1 MDKMK
6 YLSRIQIFEDLE
18 LEELKKYE
26 PVTPM
31 NVVEKG
37 TVFCSPHMDQKILY
51 LIKSG
56 KVRLYRLTESGKE
69 LTVDILET
77 GHVFG
82 EIGTFTTGSENL
94 YAEAWEDSVIC
105 RIDRVQFEKIIR
117 ENPSISLKLLE
128 IISSRLK
135 EVEELLEYMAYSSTR
150 KRLLFLLNKLTE
162 KFGDKLSSSS
172 AEEWAVLDIYI
183 THQELASMMG
193 SIRETVT
200 ALLNEFNAEGIVRKS
215 GRRGTMEVHS
225 VRLKCALK
233 EEG

>member
-1 MDKMK
+1 MDKIK
-6 YLSRIQIFEDLE
+6 YLSRMQLFGDLD

-31 NVVEKG
+31 KVVKKG
-37 TVFCSPHMDQKILY
+37 TIVSSPHMDQKILY

-69 LTVDILET
+69 FTIDILET

-82 EIGTFTTGSENL
+82 EIGIFTTGSENL

-105 RIDRVQFEKIIR
+105 RIDKVQFEMIIR

-135 EVEELLEYMAYSSTR
+135 EVEELLEYMAYSSAR

-162 KFGDKLSSSS
+162 KFGGKLLSSSPG
-172 AEEWAVLDIYI
+172 EWVALDIYI
-183 THQELASMMG
+183 THQELAMMMG

-200 ALLNEFNAEGIVRKS
+200 ALLNEFNAEGIIRKA

-233 EEG
+233 EDE

>member
-1 MDKMK
+1 MDKIK
-6 YLSRIQIFEDLE
+6 YLSRIQLFGDLD

-26 PVTPM
+26 SVTPM
-31 NVVEKG
+31 KVVKKG
-37 TVFCSPHMDQKILY
+37 TIISSPHMNQKILY

-69 LTVDILET
+69 FTVDILET

-128 IISSRLK
+128 LISSRLK
-135 EVEELLEYMAYSSTR
+135 EVEELLEYMAYSSAR

-162 KFGDKLSSSS
+162 KFGNKLSKSSPGDWI
-172 AEEWAVLDIYI
+172 ALDIHI
-183 THQELASMMG
+183 THQELAMMMG
-193 SIRETVT
+193 SIRETVS
-200 ALLNEFNAEGIVRKS
+200 ALLNELNAEGIVRKA

>member
-1 MDKMK
+1 MDKIK
-6 YLSRIQIFEDLE
+6 YLSRIQLFDHLE

-31 NVVEKG
+31 KVVEKG
-37 TVFCSPHMDQKILY
+37 TVFSSPHMDQKILY

-56 KVRLYRLTESGKE
+56 RVRLYRLTESGKE
-69 LTVDILET
+69 FTVDILET

-105 RIDRVQFEKIIR
+105 RIDRVHFEKIIH

-135 EVEELLEYMAYSSTR
+135 EVEELLEYMAYSSAR

-172 AEEWAVLDIYI
+172 PGEWVALDIYI
-183 THQELASMMG
+183 THQELAMMMG

-215 GRRGTMEVHS
+215 GRRGTMEVHR

>member
-1 MDKMK
+1 MDKLK
-6 YLSRIQIFEDLE
+6 YLSRIQIFEDLD

-26 PVTPM
+26 PATPM
-31 NVVEKG
+31 KVVEKG
-37 TVFCSPHMDQKILY
+37 TVFCSPHMDQKVLF
-51 LIKSG
+51 LVKSG

-105 RIDRVQFEKIIR
+105 RIDRVQFEKIIH

-128 IISSRLK
+128 IISSPLK
-135 EVEELLEYMAYSSTR
+135 EVKELLEYMAYSSMR

-172 AEEWAVLDIYI
+172 AEEWVALDIYI

-200 ALLNEFNAEGIVRKS
+200 ALLNQFNAEGIVRKS
-215 GRRGTMEVHS
+215 GMRGTMEVHRI
-225 VRLKCALK
+225 RLKCALK
-233 EEG
+233 KDG

>member
-1 MDKMK
+1 MDKIK
-6 YLSRIQIFEDLE
+6 YLSRIQLFGDLD

-26 PVTPM
+26 SVTPM
-31 NVVEKG
+31 KVVKKG
-37 TVFCSPHMDQKILY
+37 TIISSPHMNQKILY

-69 LTVDILET
+69 FTVDILET

-135 EVEELLEYMAYSSTR
+135 EVEELLEYMAYSSAR

-162 KFGDKLSSSS
+162 KFGDKLSKSSPGDWI
-172 AEEWAVLDIYI
+172 ALDIHI
-183 THQELASMMG
+183 THQELAMMMG
-193 SIRETVT
+193 SIRETVS
-200 ALLNEFNAEGIVRKS
+200 ALLNELNAEGIVRKA

>member
-31 NVVEKG
+31 KVVEKG

-56 KVRLYRLTESGKE
+56 NLYRLTESGKE

-150 KRLLFLLNKLTE
+150 KRLLFLLNKLTK

>member
-1 MDKMK
+1 MDKIK
-6 YLSRIQIFEDLE
+6 YLSRIQLFGDLA

-26 PVTPM
+26 PVTPIKVM
-31 NVVEKG
+31 KKG
-37 TVFCSPHMDQKILY
+37 TIISSPHMNQKILY

-69 LTVDILET
+69 FTVDILET

-94 YAEAWEDSVIC
+94 YAETWEDSVIC
-105 RIDRVQFEKIIR
+105 RIDRVQFEKIIC
-117 ENPSISLKLLE
+117 ENPSIALKLLE

-135 EVEELLEYMAYSSTR
+135 EVEELLEYMAYSSVK

-162 KFGDKLSSSS
+162 KFGDKLSSRSPGDWI
-172 AEEWAVLDIYI
+172 ALDIHI
-183 THQELASMMG
+183 THQELAMMMG

-200 ALLNEFNAEGIVRKS
+200 ALLNELNAEGIVRKA
-215 GRRGTMEVHS
+215 GRRGTIEVH
-225 VRLKCALK
+225 VARLKCALK
-233 EEG
+233 EDR

>member
-1 MDKMK
+1 
-6 YLSRIQIFEDLE
+6 
-18 LEELKKYE
+18 
-26 PVTPM
+26 
-31 NVVEKG
+31 
-37 TVFCSPHMDQKILY
+37 MDQKLLY

-94 YAEAWEDSVIC
+94 YAVAWEDSVIC

-172 AEEWAVLDIYI
+172 AEEWVALDIYI

-233 EEG
+233 EDG

>member
-1 MDKMK
+1 MDKIK
-6 YLSRIQIFEDLE
+6 YLSRMQLFGDLD

-26 PVTPM
+26 PITPM
-31 NVVEKG
+31 KVVKKG
-37 TVFCSPHMDQKILY
+37 TIISSPHMDQKILY

-69 LTVDILET
+69 FTIDILET

-105 RIDRVQFEKIIR
+105 RIDKVQFEKIIR

-135 EVEELLEYMAYSSTR
+135 EVEELLEYMAYSSAR
-150 KRLLFLLNKLTE
+150 KRLLFLVNKLTE
-162 KFGDKLSSSS
+162 KFGDKLLSSSPG
-172 AEEWAVLDIYI
+172 EWVALDIYI
-183 THQELASMMG
+183 THQELAMMMG

-200 ALLNEFNAEGIVRKS
+200 ALLNEFNAEGIIRKA

-233 EEG
+233 EDE

>member
-1 MDKMK
+1 MDKIK
-6 YLSRIQIFEDLE
+6 YLSRIQLFGDLD

-31 NVVEKG
+31 KVVKKG
-37 TVFCSPHMDQKILY
+37 TIISSPHMDQKILY

-69 LTVDILET
+69 FTIDILET

-105 RIDRVQFEKIIR
+105 RIDKVQFEKLIR

-135 EVEELLEYMAYSSTR
+135 EVEELLEYMAYSSAR

-162 KFGDKLSSSS
+162 KFGEKLLSSSPG
-172 AEEWAVLDIYI
+172 EWVALDIYI
-183 THQELASMMG
+183 THQELAMMMG

-200 ALLNEFNAEGIVRKS
+200 ALLNEFNAEGIIRKA
-215 GRRGTMEVHS
+215 GRRGTIEVHI
-225 VRLKCALK
+225 VHLKRALN
-233 EEG
+233 EDE

>member
-1 MDKMK
+1 MK
-6 YLSRIQIFEDLE
+6 
-18 LEELKKYE
+18 
-26 PVTPM
+26 
-31 NVVEKG
+31 VVEKG

-105 RIDRVQFEKIIR
+105 RIDREQFEKIIR

-162 KFGDKLSSSS
+162 KFGDKLSSNS
-172 AEEWAVLDIYI
+172 AEEWAALDIYI

>member
-1 MDKMK
+1 MDKIK
-6 YLSRIQIFEDLE
+6 YLSRMQLFGDLD

-31 NVVEKG
+31 KVVKKG
-37 TVFCSPHMDQKILY
+37 TIISSPHMDQKILY

-69 LTVDILET
+69 FTIDILET

-82 EIGTFTTGSENL
+82 EVGTFTTGSENL

-105 RIDRVQFEKIIR
+105 RIDKVQFEMIIR

-135 EVEELLEYMAYSSTR
+135 EVEELLEYMAYSSAR

-162 KFGDKLSSSS
+162 KFGGKLLSSSPG
-172 AEEWAVLDIYI
+172 EWVALDIYI
-183 THQELASMMG
+183 THQELAMMMG

-200 ALLNEFNAEGIVRKS
+200 ALLNEFNAEGIIRKT

-233 EEG
+233 EDE

>member
-1 MDKMK
+1 MDKIK
-6 YLSRIQIFEDLE
+6 YLSRIQLFGDLD

-31 NVVEKG
+31 KVVKKG
-37 TVFCSPHMDQKILY
+37 TIISSPHMDQKILY

-69 LTVDILET
+69 FTIDILET

-82 EIGTFTTGSENL
+82 ENGTFTTGSENL

-105 RIDRVQFEKIIR
+105 RIDKVQFEKIIR

-135 EVEELLEYMAYSSTR
+135 EVEELLEYMAYSSAR

-162 KFGDKLSSSS
+162 KFGEKLLSSSPG
-172 AEEWAVLDIYI
+172 EWVALDIYI
-183 THQELASMMG
+183 THQELAMMMG

-200 ALLNEFNAEGIVRKS
+200 ALLNEFNAEGIIRKA
-215 GRRGTMEVHS
+215 GRRGTIEVHS

-233 EEG
+233 EDE

>member
-1 MDKMK
+1 MDKIK
-6 YLSRIQIFEDLE
+6 YLSRIQLFGDLD

-26 PVTPM
+26 SVTPM
-31 NVVEKG
+31 KVVKKG
-37 TVFCSPHMDQKILY
+37 TIISSPHMDQKILY

-69 LTVDILET
+69 FTVDILET

-94 YAEAWEDSVIC
+94 YAEAWENSVIC

-135 EVEELLEYMAYSSTR
+135 EVEELLEYMAYSSAR

-162 KFGDKLSSSS
+162 KFGDKLSKSSPGDWI
-172 AEEWAVLDIYI
+172 ALDIHI
-183 THQELASMMG
+183 THQELAMMMG
-193 SIRETVT
+193 SIRETVS
-200 ALLNEFNAEGIVRKS
+200 ALLNELNAEGIVRKA